1 MDILRLIPL
10 TLIFFLPLQ
19 IIAALAI
26 SLGPIAAGMAKGY
39 ASPAIDS
46 LQEPK
51 NGSFSSSS
59 FYVSDQSASW
69 LASLSLLGAL
79 FGGMF
84 GGLAMQFGRKRVLTI
99 MSLPFSMFWLLTVF
113 AKSVQ
118 TMFITAFFAGFCV
131 SIIAM
136 VTQVYVSEIA
146 SSDIRGFLSAIQK
159 VAGHLGFL
167 VSFSLGAYL
176 DWRQLAMLVAV
187 APIMLFVTVIY
198 IPETP
203 SYLALKG
210 RDEEAHRALQFLR
223 GPNSCVNVELE
234 TIRNNIR
241 VMKSNSSASRAGQ
254 VDGESAFRNPFS
266 LNGLTVT
273 SGGRNCLFVVGNS
286 IKSIG
291 DSIRTALRNGRL
303 IKPILIT
310 CGLMV
315 FQRFSG
321 ESIFILRVT
330 SCGFR

>member
-1 MDILRLIPL
+1 
-10 TLIFFLPLQ
+10 
-19 IIAALAI
+19 
-26 SLGPIAAGMAKGY
+26 MAKGY
-39 ASPAIDS
+39 SSPAIDS
-46 LQEPK
+46 LQEPR
-51 NGSFSSSS
+51 NSSFSSSS

-99 MSLPFSMFWLLTVF
+99 MSLPFSMFWLFTVF

-210 RDEEAHRALQFLR
+210 RDEEALRALQFLR
-223 GPNSCVNVELE
+223 GPNSCVNMELE

-241 VMKSNSSASRAGQ
+241 VMKRNSSATREGQ
-254 VDGESAFRNPFS
+254 EESAFRNPFAFN
-266 LNGLTVT
+266 NGLSVT
-273 SGGRNCLFVVGNS
+273 GGARNCLFVVGNS

-291 DSIRTALRNGRL
+291 DSVRTALRNGRL
-303 IKPILIT
+303 IKPIMIT

-321 ESIFILRVT
+321 KLLEYFFMKVT
-330 SCGFR
+330 LSGLI